1 MRLPL
6 NKFLEKLGVGH
17 TLSPYETYPWFL
29 YDEARGM
36 TCSAEVRMGPGGED
50 VEAEIQFLR
59 DEKEDGDTGKGGGDT
74 LPPGGREQVL
84 WMRAAPVIPGEW
96 TPKLLRIKGKDY
108 VNAFH
113 DWETKGCDFFFACI
127 SAIQMGEIP
136 DVEALVESKMQDDS
150 DWGGGRT
157 GRVGR
162 KSPKI
167 KTNQLMGMKKP

>member
-29 YDEARGM
+29 YDEARGV
-36 TCSAEVRMGPGGED
+36 TCSAEVRMGPGGDD
-50 VEAEIQFLR
+50 VEAEIQFLH
-59 DEKEDGDTGKGGGDT
+59 DEMEDGTGS
-74 LPPGGREQVL
+74 REQVM
-84 WMRAAPVIPGEW
+84 WMRAVPAIPGEW

-113 DWETKGCDFFFACI
+113 DWESKGCEFFLSCI
-127 SAIQMGEIP
+127 SAIQVGEMP
-136 DVEALVESKMQDDS
+136 DIDALVESKMQDDS
-150 DWGGGRT
+150 DQAGGGR
-157 GRVGR
+157 GRIGR

-167 KTNQLMGMKKP
+167 KTSQLLGMKKP